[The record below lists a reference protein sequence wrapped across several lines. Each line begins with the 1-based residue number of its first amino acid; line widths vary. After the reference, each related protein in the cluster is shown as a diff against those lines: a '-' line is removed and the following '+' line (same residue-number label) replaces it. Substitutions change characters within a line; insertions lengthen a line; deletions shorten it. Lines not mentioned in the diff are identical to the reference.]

1 MTSSS
6 GGRRATASELGKNEA
21 WNHTC
26 ERGKRSGTTCVTK
39 ASQRTTRRT
48 HPKQTTMFVLAV
60 TFLRTIFKTQTH

>member
-6 GGRRATASELGKNEA
+6 GGRRVTVSEVGKNEA
-21 WNHTC
+21 WNH
-26 ERGKRSGTTCVTK
+26 ERGGNARGRCVTK

>member
-21 WNHTC
+21 WNHVRAPGNA
-26 ERGKRSGTTCVTK
+26 RGRCVTK